1 MSDGDGKTPA
11 NTSMIQVEWEDIT
24 GLDNWN
30 EDDGPFQPTSI
41 VSVGW
46 LLEDNVKWMTIA
58 RDYDHTNSK
67 WAAVVVIPKLPPVV
81 EVIRE

>member
-1 MSDGDGKTPA
+1 MNVEELTPNSA
-11 NTSMIQVEWEDIT
+11 KLVLVEWEDIT

-46 LLEDNVKWMTIA
+46 LLEDNPKWMTIA
-58 RDYDHTNSK
+58 RDYDHTNAK

-81 EVIRE
+81 KELHE